1 MRLYEYINN
10 ALELFRDGFN
20 AYIDKINEECK
31 DDEDCQQLKH
41 INAFVGSEFELRN
54 EELSIAIYLCSP
66 NGTTYSETEKQSESG
81 FTVSFY
87 LNEDATAESEKE
99 ALLYYTALIS
109 FIKLHEFSEEDE
121 IADSILILTSQ
132 GWDRNGAAVYVKS
145 RLASFS
151 DADYLEEILYG

>member
-1 MRLYEYINN
+1 MKLIRYINN
-10 ALELFRDGFN
+10 ALELFRDEFN
-20 AYIDKINEECK
+20 NYIDKVNEECK
-31 DDEDCQQLKH
+31 DEEGWQQVEH
-41 INAFVGSEFELRN
+41 IKAFVDSELLLRN
-54 EELSIAIYLCSP
+54 EERSIAIYLCSP
-66 NGTTYSETEKQSESG
+66 NGTTYSETEKQAESG
-81 FTVSFY
+81 LTVSFY

-99 ALLYYTALIS
+99 ALLYYALLIS

>member
-1 MRLYEYINN
+1 MKLYEYINK
-10 ALELFRDGFN
+10 ALELFRDDFN

-31 DDEDCQQLKH
+31 DDKNWQQLKH
-41 INAFVGSEFELRN
+41 INAFVDSEFLLRN
-54 EELSIAIYLCSP
+54 EEHSIAIYLCSP
-66 NGTTYSETEKQSESG
+66 NGTTYSETEKQAESG

-99 ALLYYTALIS
+99 ALLYYSIIIS
-109 FIKLHEFSEEDE
+109 FIKSHEFSEEDE

-145 RLASFS
+145 RLASFT